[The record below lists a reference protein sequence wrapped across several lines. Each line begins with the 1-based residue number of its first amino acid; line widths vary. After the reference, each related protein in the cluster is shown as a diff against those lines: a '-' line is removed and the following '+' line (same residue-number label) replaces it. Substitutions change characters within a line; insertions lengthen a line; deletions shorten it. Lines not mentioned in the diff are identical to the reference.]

1 MYIIQVSAYV
11 WSFNENLS
19 AVSEYTCSCEI
30 LSWITAMRN
39 PMSLCTGMPV
49 YVCVCVCIRRCQCVC
64 LRSVH
69 LLYSSLLH
77 ASAYQHVLAYTC
89 ACCMGRVSEWLVTP
103 KVFVWILS
111 ISVRHY
117 MGACIGGTWASSQRM
132 LASLGVMGAHAITH
146 TLFYTCTLSCR

>member
-1 MYIIQVSAYV
+1 MSEAAMKIRLRCLNTPVVVKSCHELLQCAIPCLYVQV
-11 WSFNENLS
+11 
-19 AVSEYTCSCEI
+19 C
-30 LSWITAMRN
+30 
-39 PMSLCTGMPV
+39 LCM
-49 YVCVCVCIRRCQCVC
+49 CVRVCIRWCQCVC

-77 ASAYQHVLAYTC
+77 ASAYQHALAYTC
-89 ACCMGRVSEWLVTP
+89 ACCMGRVSEWLDTP

-117 MGACIGGTWASSQRM
+117 MGACIGGTWVSSQRM
-132 LASLGVMGAHAITH
+132 LQRSLLASLGMMGAHAITH

>member
-1 MYIIQVSAYV
+1 MSEVSMKICLRCLNTPVVVKSCHELLQCVILCLYVQV
-11 WSFNENLS
+11 
-19 AVSEYTCSCEI
+19 C
-30 LSWITAMRN
+30 
-39 PMSLCTGMPV
+39 LCMC
-49 YVCVCVCIRRCQCVC
+49 VCVCVCIRRCQCVC